1 MFHKVLNQKKS
12 KFLLI
17 LLIIFT
23 CSCSVTKK
31 SRIRTETITI
41 TKIDTI
47 IHIAYDTVT
56 TYNSATVTDT
66 VTIENKV
73 ARAKSFVDVTT
84 GKIVISLQG
93 KIFDVPVKASV
104 IERKKE
110 DIKSVEKKFKWY
122 LWFFSGFFL
131 YWICFFVY
139 KFIKKYLSWKIM

>member
-1 MFHKVLNQKKS
+1 MFRKVLNQKKS

-31 SRIRTETITI
+31 SRIRTETITV

-66 VTIENKV
+66 ATIENKV
-73 ARAKSFVDVTT
+73 ARAKSFVDATT

-110 DIKSVEKKFKWY
+110 DIKNVEKKSKFLCWIIAGFLIGIILFKKQIQQ
-122 LWFFSGFFL
+122 L
-131 YWICFFVY
+131 
-139 KFIKKYLSWKIM
+139 WKIM